1 MPGLGRDGAMSKQ
14 IDDRLDDLQARREGR
29 AGETGGE
36 TMRVPVNVYEAE
48 DALVVI
54 APLPGVKPQDITVT
68 VEGDQLHIAAAMRSP
83 AAKDYLVHEW
93 HYGPFERTVDLPS
106 GFGGG
111 GTATH
116 GNGQLAVRLTRG
128 TGGGAVPV
136 RAAQA

>member
-1 MPGLGRDGAMSKQ
+1 MSKD
-14 IDDRLDDLQARREGR
+14 IDDRLEDLQARREGR

-48 DALVVI
+48 EALVVV
-54 APLPGVKPQDITVT
+54 APLPGVMPGDISVG
-68 VEGDQLHIAAAMRSP
+68 VEGRELSIAASMRSP

-93 HYGPFERTVDLPS
+93 HYGPFERTVDLPD

-111 GTATH
+111 GTATY

-128 TGGGAVPV
+128 SGGGPIPV
-136 RAAQA
+136 KPA